1 MTIKGTY
8 ITCGEDCSAGLSTA
22 WVFIS
27 PVMTIGQLDPLP
39 QGSHITSDEGSSAG
53 SFVTRFLIT
62 CYEGS
67 SAGSFVTRFLI
78 TCYEGSSAGSFVT
91 GGKPER
97 KTGPKTHAG
106 WSCTSISI
114 CLLHWRVPAM
124 IVQIIPF
131 YASIPRSSGRIF
143 YFVMKKRKK
152 GDKKMAR
159 DIFHVF
165 GMYSS
170 LVHVTDTNCWSRN
183 GSTHSPV
190 GAALKLRSLKKSM
203 TRNRVKTCC
212 LSLKFPC

>member
-67 SAGSFVTRFLI
+67 SAGSFVT
-78 TCYEGSSAGSFVT
+78 

-106 WSCTSISI
+106 WSCASISI

-170 LVHVTDTNCWSRN
+170 LVHVTDTNCCSRN

-190 GAALKLRSLKKSM
+190 GAALKLRSLKKHDE
-203 TRNRVKTCC
+203 K
-212 LSLKFPC
+212 